1 MKTNIHISIWQKQT
15 KFVKEKKNKNKN
27 KQTKLK
33 GKRRKPDK

>member
-1 MKTNIHISIWQKQT
+1 MKTNIYISIWQKQT